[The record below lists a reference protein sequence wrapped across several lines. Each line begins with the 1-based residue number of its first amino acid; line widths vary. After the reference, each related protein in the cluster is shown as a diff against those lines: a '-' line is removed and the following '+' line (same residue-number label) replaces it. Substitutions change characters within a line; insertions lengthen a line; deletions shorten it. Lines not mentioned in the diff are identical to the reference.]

1 MIPSQ
6 SSSQEDKMT
15 KLGRVIPIV
24 AICSIVV
31 FLLAAIASAQ
41 SPSAADSKA
50 ASKAHHLILQV
61 NTNDPATMN
70 LALNNAANVEQYYRD
85 LNEKVEI
92 EIVAFGPGLHM
103 LREDTSPVKDRI
115 KSLAATM
122 QGISF
127 KACGNTQENMSR
139 AESKKIALI
148 PQATVVESGVVRV
161 IELQEQGWSYVRP

>member
-1 MIPSQ
+1 
-6 SSSQEDKMT
+6 MT
-15 KLGRVIPIV
+15 KLGRVAPTV
-24 AICSIVV
+24 AICAIAV
-31 FLLAAIASAQ
+31 FLVASIASAQ
-41 SPSAADSKA
+41 SPSTANSKA

-70 LALNNAANVEQYYRD
+70 LALNNAANVEQYYHE

-115 KSLAATM
+115 KSLAGTM
-122 QGISF
+122 RAISF
-127 KACGNTQENMSR
+127 RACGNTQENMGR
-139 AESKKIALI
+139 AESKKITLI
-148 PQATVVESGVVRV
+148 PQATVVDSGVVRV